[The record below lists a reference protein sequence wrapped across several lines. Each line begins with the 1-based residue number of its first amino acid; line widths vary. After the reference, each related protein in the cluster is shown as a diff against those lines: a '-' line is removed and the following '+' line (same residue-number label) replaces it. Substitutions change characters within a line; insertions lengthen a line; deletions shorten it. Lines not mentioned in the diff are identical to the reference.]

1 MWNWLFVLLL
11 RGKANVSL
19 SNRSRDLLREG
30 VNFPLG
36 LIFFTILSNFHA
48 LIMMQMHTRMTVSGK
63 GSPSPASSL
72 KKN

>member
-1 MWNWLFVLLL
+1 MWSWRFVSLLH
-11 RGKANVSL
+11 GKANVSL
-19 SNRSRDLLREG
+19 SNKPRDLPREG

-36 LIFFTILSNFHA
+36 LIFFIILSNFHA